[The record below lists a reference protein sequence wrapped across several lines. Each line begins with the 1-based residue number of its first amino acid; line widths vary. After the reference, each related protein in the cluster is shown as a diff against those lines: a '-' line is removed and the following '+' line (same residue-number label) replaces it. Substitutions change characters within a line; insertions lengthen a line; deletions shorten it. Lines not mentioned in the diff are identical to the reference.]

1 MSQTANDAVSP
12 AETDEEYAPGR
23 LEATLTRFGTIGEL
37 ILMLVRGG
45 RWWMVP
51 MVVVLTLVGLALVL
65 LQSMQYVAP
74 FIYMVF

>member
-1 MSQTANDAVSP
+1 MS
-12 AETDEEYAPGR
+12 DEYTPGR
-23 LEATLTRFGTIGEL
+23 LESMLLRLGTVGEL
-37 ILMLVRGG
+37 CALLVRGG

-51 MVVVLTLVGLALVL
+51 LVLVLVLAGVALLL